1 MASSKSRIG
10 ASADAAT
17 DGVTRVEI
25 VTRGEPRR
33 EYTAEQRAEI
43 LTEAA
48 LPGARVL
55 VVAQRHGISPSLVY
69 RWRREAAG
77 RPARKSR
84 PRPAR
89 FVPLLV
95 EDGSALTAPAF
106 PTGPASPATE
116 ADRVEVVLR
125 NGRLLRFGSTID
137 PDGVARLAAALER

>member
-1 MASSKSRIG
+1 MARTKSRIG
-10 ASADAAT
+10 ASTDAAT

-33 EYTAEQRAEI
+33 EYTPEQRAEV
-43 LTEAA
+43 LSEAA

-55 VVAQRHGISPSLVY
+55 VVAQRYGISPSLVY

-84 PRPAR
+84 PQPAR

-95 EDGSALTAPAF
+95 EDGSPVTGPSVPTAPAD
-106 PTGPASPATE
+106 PTTG

-125 NGRLLRFGSTID
+125 NGRLLRFGSTVD
-137 PDGVARLAAALER
+137 PDGVARLAEALER

>member
-1 MASSKSRIG
+1 MAGSKSRIS
-10 ASADAAT
+10 ASTDAAT

-25 VTRGEPRR
+25 VTRWEPRR
-33 EYTAEQRAEI
+33 EYTTAQRAEI

-48 LPGARVL
+48 QPGARVL

-84 PRPAR
+84 SRPPR

-95 EDGSALTAPAF
+95 EDSGPATGPTF
-106 PTGPASPATE
+106 PTE
-116 ADRVEVVLR
+116 AANPTPENDHVEVVLR
-125 NGRLLRFGSTID
+125 NGRLLRFDSTLD
-137 PDGVARLAAALER
+137 PDSVARLAAALER